1 MNKTTDWWCNY
12 KPLSKRDKEILNVPR
27 PNTAED
33 STLKFY
39 SAFKHLLQN
48 IPLGQSLFNHNLYVE
63 KEARTFINYLFD
75 KYSDDETLLI
85 TSPMNHPCVVDNMNK
100 FKNILQLH
108 YHTTVLYS
116 NLNQVKQYLI
126 NKIYKRAFIYLIGT
140 HQTTGEITPS
150 IFFEQLRD
158 YLLSQNIEP
167 IMVIDDVHGMYI
179 IPRDYSIFDYV
190 ITTAHAIIRHF
201 DMGMMF
207 AKNEEK
213 YGLQPANWVNEY
225 DIKMYYI
232 LQRKD
237 KILLFSQ
244 ILYQEFLEYL
254 RLPYIEYISNTAPH
268 IFCFKIKCNPKLI
281 YDEKTEKDYYNKEV
295 ELSSRNESDS
305 EFYIRLRAIQ
315 YIMFPEL
322 FEDAINMT
330 KAILEKVKLV
340 KE

>member
-207 AKNEEK
+207 ACCSSLISLNISSFNTTLVTNMD
-213 YGLQPANWVNEY
+213 YMFNSCS
-225 DIKMYYI
+225 
-232 LQRKD
+232 
-237 KILLFSQ
+237 LLKSLNLSYFNTS
-244 ILYQEFLEYL
+244 LVTNMHRMFESSSSLE
-254 RLPYIEYISNTAPH
+254 SV
-268 IFCFKIKCNPKLI
+268 FNP
-281 YDEKTEKDYYNKEV
+281 
-295 ELSSRNESDS
+295 
-305 EFYIRLRAIQ
+305 
-315 YIMFPEL
+315 
-322 FEDAINMT
+322 
-330 KAILEKVKLV
+330 
-340 KE
+340 